1 MNPLQASAFFF
12 FVVVP
17 HITDA
22 IQDWVTRVSCEP
34 VEKDTNADVCIIEVS
49 EQEKSIIFLH
59 IFILQPHGAKKV
71 IFTACHLGKLKLT
84 FTSPNVISTSLK
96 NVLMRPIDLTVLL

>member
-1 MNPLQASAFFF
+1 MLNVWKCEGMNPLQASAVFF

-22 IQDWVTRVSCEP
+22 IQDWVTRVSGEP

-49 EQEKSIIFLH
+49 EQETSIIFLH
-59 IFILQPHGAKKV
+59 LWHFH
-71 IFTACHLGKLKLT
+71 
-84 FTSPNVISTSLK
+84 SPATGCKESHFYSLPAEA
-96 NVLMRPIDLTVLL
+96 NIY

>member
-1 MNPLQASAFFF
+1 MFWKCKGMNPLQASAVFF

-22 IQDWVTRVSCEP
+22 IQDWVTRVSGEP

-49 EQEKSIIFLH
+49 EQGKSI
-59 IFILQPHGAKKV
+59 
-71 IFTACHLGKLKLT
+71 
-84 FTSPNVISTSLK
+84 
-96 NVLMRPIDLTVLL
+96 VLLHLWHFHSPATGCKESHFYSLPAEANIY

>member
-1 MNPLQASAFFF
+1 MNPLPAFFL

-22 IQDWVTRVSCEP
+22 IQDWVTRVSGEP

-49 EQEKSIIFLH
+49 EQEKSIIFS
-59 IFILQPHGAKKV
+59 
-71 IFTACHLGKLKLT
+71 HLGH
-84 FTSPNVISTSLK
+84 FHSPARVKSIPAFIKGWSRLIEKISQGLDNVEIK
-96 NVLMRPIDLTVLL
+96 YFNGNN

>member
-12 FVVVP
+12 VVVVP

-22 IQDWVTRVSCEP
+22 IQDWVTRVSGEP

-49 EQEKSIIFLH
+49 EQEKSIIF
-59 IFILQPHGAKKV
+59 
-71 IFTACHLGKLKLT
+71 
-84 FTSPNVISTSLK
+84 
-96 NVLMRPIDLTVLL
+96 